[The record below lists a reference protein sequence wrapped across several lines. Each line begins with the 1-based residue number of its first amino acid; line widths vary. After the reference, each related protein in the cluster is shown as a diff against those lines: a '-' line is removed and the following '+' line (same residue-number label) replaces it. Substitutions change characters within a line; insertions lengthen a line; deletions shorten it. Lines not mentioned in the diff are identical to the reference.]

1 MSKTHEITDLPPA
14 IAQKI
19 EVDALGH
26 WIWTGNYHPDGQPL
40 IGSKMAHSTIY
51 RYLNPDIDHLDGRIL
66 RTCKAIPC
74 VNPAHMRFPQADNG
88 GIEARNTRAKTRDG
102 KGVLKRVRV
111 TGGKF
116 PWVRVVEV
124 EEGVEKVESV
134 EKDAPNNS
142 DLVKVLQRIAE
153 VLERIEVKVK

>member
-1 MSKTHEITDLPPA
+1 MSKTHEITNLPPA

-26 WIWTGNYHPDGQPL
+26 WIWTGNYHPDGLPL

-66 RTCKAIPC
+66 RTCGNKNC

-88 GIEARNTRAKTRDG
+88 GIEARNTRAKDG
-102 KGVLKRVRV
+102 RSTIKAMGVQ
-111 TGGKF
+111 
-116 PWVRVVEV
+116 
-124 EEGVEKVESV
+124 KVQSV

-153 VLERIEVKVK
+153 ALERMEINHLKT